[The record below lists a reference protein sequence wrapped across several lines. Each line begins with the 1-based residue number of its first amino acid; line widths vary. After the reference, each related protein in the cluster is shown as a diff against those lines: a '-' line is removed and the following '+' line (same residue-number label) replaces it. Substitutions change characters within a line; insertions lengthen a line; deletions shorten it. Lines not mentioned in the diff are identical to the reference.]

1 MGIDAMFS
9 KTTDPTSAPPRPTSG
24 TTGNAARSILAS
36 DLKISGEITSTGS
49 VEVMGEIDGN
59 LTAKTLVIGTEGSI
73 AGSVISGYR
82 LIGINRRQYGAH
94 RLAWVYMTGEWPP
107 AHVDHI
113 DRNPLN
119 NAWANLRLA
128 TIAQN
133 AQNTSTTSKYG
144 SGVRGV
150 TWHAGATKWVARIV
164 VNYRQIYLGLFV
176 SLDDAKH
183 AYAEAKKKYHTF
195 GAPL

>member
-1 MGIDAMFS
+1 MS
-9 KTTDPTSAPPRPTSG
+9 KPTAERVRELLVYAPD
-24 TTGNAARSILAS
+24 TGVFTWRIQSRKALP
-36 DLKISGEITSTGS
+36 
-49 VEVMGEIDGN
+49 V
-59 LTAKTLVIGTEGSI
+59 GSI

-82 LIGINRRQYGAH
+82 LIGINRRQYGEH